1 MSDLHAACT
10 PNSLPV
16 DGVTPHGYQLTVLD
30 ADMRAADVA
39 DLPDWQTFDS
49 DQADLRLTGMGYVPT
64 GPWTPAGLGHL
75 VAVARVDEMPV

>member
-30 ADMRAADVA
+30 ADLRPNEVA
-39 DLPDWQTFDS
+39 DFPDWQTFDS
-49 DQADLRLTGMGYVPT
+49 EKADRQVMAMGYVPT

-75 VAVARVDEMPV
+75 MPVARVDELPV